1 MTLRFDRKYHHRR
14 ATNPTWEFALGIP
27 SFHFEEVDDPKL
39 IWRLMVGA
47 LVFHVA
53 MLFAPAPSF
62 TRDVRNLPQGRR
74 VMVLQNVRFRA
85 PEQQPEATLPRPQ
98 KKARKVPMPDVTPD
112 LPEPVI
118 DETYDAPPLMFND
131 AIGDISYVPEAPPGL
146 GLPQAVEMSGDILP
160 PKKID
165 GRQPGY
171 TEEARAARIQGIVI
185 LQAIIDE
192 EGRVTHARV
201 VKGLPMGLS
210 ESAIE
215 TVKTWT
221 YSPAIS
227 EGEPIAV
234 YYNFTINF
242 SLQ

>member
-14 ATNPTWEFALGIP
+14 ATNETWEFALGIP
-27 SFHFEEVDDPKL
+27 TFHFDEVDDPKL
-39 IWRLMVGA
+39 IWKLLAGA
-47 LVFHVA
+47 LVIHAA
-53 MLFAPAPSF
+53 MMFAPAPEF
-62 TRDVRNLPQGRR
+62 RREVRNLSQGRR
-74 VMVLQNVRFRA
+74 IHVLQNVRFKA
-85 PEQQPEATLPRPQ
+85 PQQQPQATLPRPK
-98 KKARKVPMPDVTPD
+98 KKARKIPMPDVTPD

-118 DETYDAPPLMFND
+118 EETYDAPPLLINT
-131 AIGDISYVPEAPPGL
+131 APGEISYIPEAPPGL
-146 GLPQAVEMSGDILP
+146 GLPQAVEMRGDIQP
-160 PKKID
+160 PRKVS

-171 TEEARAARIQGIVI
+171 TEEARAGRIQGIVI

-210 ESAIE
+210 ESAVE
-215 TVKTWT
+215 TVETWT
-221 YSPAIS
+221 YTPAIS
-227 EGEPIAV
+227 EGKPIAV